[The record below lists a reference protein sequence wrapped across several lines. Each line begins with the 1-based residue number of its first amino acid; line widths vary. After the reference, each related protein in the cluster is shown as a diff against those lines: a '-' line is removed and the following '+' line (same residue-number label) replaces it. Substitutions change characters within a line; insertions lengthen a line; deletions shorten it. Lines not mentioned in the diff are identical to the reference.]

1 MSIQRSVGK
10 GEYGLCLRA
19 LYLSHGLLMG
29 FLGNGAFIA
38 PLLANASHWFD
49 RRRGIAIALVA
60 SGQNLAGALWPPV
73 LRYLT
78 DSYGWRQAFAI
89 YAWSRWRLCCRS
101 AW

>member
-1 MSIQRSVGK
+1 M
-10 GEYGLCLRA
+10 RA